1 MHFEGECATWP
12 SSKSTCAGGDGK
24 WAILN
29 RTTTTP
35 NECEKLCIDRKWNW
49 TAMPVHNGLKNGNGC
64 CFVGKR
70 YGCWWKDGAIQANEE
85 GGNSNIG
92 DYKAVT
98 CTSTL
103 MRFYQF
109 HEKCSFNFLS
119 LYL

>member
-1 MHFEGECATWP
+1 
-12 SSKSTCAGGDGK
+12 
-24 WAILN
+24 
-29 RTTTTP
+29 
-35 NECEKLCIDRKWNW
+35 
-49 TAMPVHNGLKNGNGC
+49 MPVHNGLKNGNGC
-64 CFVGKR
+64 CFVGER

-109 HEKCSFNFLS
+109 HEKCSLIPKVLRPYHVLLVDKNQFGVNRINGS
-119 LYL
+119 DNVPR